1 MDHPEEDQEPL
12 EVDPLD
18 DDFEPREVDS
28 PDNNKE
34 PREADSPWIFFF
46 FKWSLKKYIFKK
58 NGYVETMEVDTLMNG
73 TELVVGDNLNKMS
86 RQRWP
91 LL

>member
-1 MDHPEEDQEPL
+1 MDCPEEDQESL
-12 EVDPLD
+12 KVDPID

-28 PDNNKE
+28 PDDNKE
-34 PREADSPWIFFF
+34 PREADSPE
-46 FKWSLKKYIFKK
+46 
-58 NGYVETMEVDTLMNG
+58 NGYVETMEVDTLVNG
-73 TELVVGDNLNKMS
+73 TELVVGDNLNMMS

>member
-1 MDHPEEDQEPL
+1 MMTL
-12 EVDPLD
+12 
-18 DDFEPREVDS
+18 S
-28 PDNNKE
+28 PGRWILQITTK
-34 PREADSPWIFFF
+34 SPGRQTPPGFFFF
-46 FKWSLKKYIFKK
+46 FKWSLKIYIFKK